1 MKRVVCIIVVLFLAV
16 MIIGCANSNSNLMRE
31 SARVIG
37 NVSPEQ
43 VTVYDVNRGMMN
55 VDWKATTPN
64 GKYNCSS
71 DDMMRRPFCVKVTE

>member
-1 MKRVVCIIVVLFLAV
+1 MKKLFLFLV
-16 MIIGCANSNSNLMRE
+16 LCILCVGCANSDSNLRRE

-55 VDWKATTPN
+55 VDWKADTPN
-64 GKYNCSS
+64 GKYKCSS
-71 DDMMRRPFCVKVTE
+71 DDMMRRPFCVKAE